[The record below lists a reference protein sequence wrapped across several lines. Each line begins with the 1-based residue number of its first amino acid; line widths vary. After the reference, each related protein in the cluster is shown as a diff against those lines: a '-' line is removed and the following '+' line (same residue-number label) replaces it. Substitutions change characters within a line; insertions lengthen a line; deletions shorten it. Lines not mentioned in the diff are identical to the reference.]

1 VFVVACLGDWRA
13 PAEVLS
19 LREGLRGYLETRNKK
34 RKGATD
40 DAGASVEA
48 GGKLFDKQ
56 AIGQY
61 GDNGVASTCAARDY
75 KDATDLIVPTI
86 LDRAAFN
93 QGQNAQYEPLIEQ
106 TETCPTI
113 VSRGPHAV
121 QVPFR
126 KSKRASSVKEPIKP
140 LMFKVLCGS
149 PVETGAQ
156 GGKPGKA
163 AGKGY
168 LGSEDKAFTIA
179 TAPDQWLAQ
188 PMAVRRLTPIECERL
203 QGFPDNYSQIPW
215 KGKPAEQ
222 CPDGPRYK
230 ACGNSMAVPVMR
242 WIGERIQKQI
252 DGTNRNKV

>member
-1 VFVVACLGDWRA
+1 VPQRRRRVFVVACLGDWRA

-19 LREGLRGYLETRNKK
+19 LREGLRGYLEKGNKK
-34 RKGATD
+34 RKGATA
-40 DAGASVEA
+40 DAGAGVEA
-48 GGKLFDKQ
+48 VGKFFDKQ

-61 GDNGVASTCAARDY
+61 GDNGIASTCKARDY
-75 KDATDLIVPTI
+75 KDATDLIIPTI

-121 QVPFR
+121 QFPFR
-126 KSKRASSVKEPIKP
+126 KSKRACSKTDN
-140 LMFKVLCGS
+140 
-149 PVETGAQ
+149 ETWVDVAPTVVSRFGT
-156 GGKPGKA
+156 GGGNVPFVNND
-163 AGKGY
+163 
-168 LGSEDKAFTIA
+168 L
-179 TAPDQWLAQ
+179 
-188 PMAVRRLTPIECERL
+188 MAVRRLTPVECERL

-242 WIGERIQKQI
+242 WIGERIQKHI
-252 DGTNRNKV
+252 DGTLNEKL